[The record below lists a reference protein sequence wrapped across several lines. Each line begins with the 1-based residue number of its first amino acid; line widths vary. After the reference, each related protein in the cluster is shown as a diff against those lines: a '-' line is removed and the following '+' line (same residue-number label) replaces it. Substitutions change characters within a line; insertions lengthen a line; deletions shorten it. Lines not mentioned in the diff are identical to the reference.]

1 MALFARWLVLLTC
14 LIGLNEQPQILVDEE
29 HEDVHSQDENVDA
42 GGGGVHPQN
51 GSKEI
56 LFVSSGK
63 LHEPYAFCN
72 QVDDATTDT
81 VASHVHARLGLAG
94 RRRGGGFNV
103 SGGAVHGS
111 SGRARTSLGLTRRGR
126 ATNGQ
131 QAVEHGLQAERSNV
145 AEPARS
151 DVNRAEQGGH
161 DEGGSSVPRDA
172 NARRR
177 NTYSDE
183 QKQSIYA
190 MLLERTS
197 LGKLNHGVT
206 RIVSHITGVPWRVVQ
221 RIWRSAFWD
230 GMHMYVHEPAIRTS
244 NANIKAI
251 NKPQCFSC
259 FLLFQGS

>member
-1 MALFARWLVLLTC
+1 MCFITHV
-14 LIGLNEQPQILVDEE
+14 E

-103 SGGAVHGS
+103 SGGVVHGS

-131 QAVEHGLQAERSNV
+131 QAVEHGLQAESSNV
-145 AEPARS
+145 AEPARF

-161 DEGGSSVPRDA
+161 DEGGSSVPRG
-172 NARRR
+172 
-177 NTYSDE
+177 
-183 QKQSIYA
+183 KQFCCVVVHFFRVKFCSSRSVLKRLI
-190 MLLERTS
+190 LFSFCRCER
-197 LGKLNHGVT
+197 
-206 RIVSHITGVPWRVVQ
+206 
-221 RIWRSAFWD
+221 
-230 GMHMYVHEPAIRTS
+230 
-244 NANIKAI
+244 
-251 NKPQCFSC
+251 
-259 FLLFQGS
+259 